1 MDFVFQNDQKIF
13 FVMRFVQGGELFNLL
28 NKKRRFDEAMARF
41 YAAQVVL
48 AIGYLHDQ
56 NIIYRD
62 LKPENILIDK
72 TGAFCVYNPGYL
84 CLTDF
89 GLAKMI
95 SDENFAQSFC
105 GTPEYLAPEI
115 ITGEGHNKPVDRWS
129 VGILIYEMIVGI
141 PPFYHRN

>member
-1 MDFVFQNDQKIF
+1 
-13 FVMRFVQGGELFNLL
+13 MRFVQGGELFNLL

-72 TGAFCVYNPGYL
+72 TGRRSRLQGTCASP
-84 CLTDF
+84 
-89 GLAKMI
+89 I
-95 SDENFAQSFC
+95 SDW
-105 GTPEYLAPEI
+105 
-115 ITGEGHNKPVDRWS
+115 R
-129 VGILIYEMIVGI
+129 
-141 PPFYHRN
+141 R

>member
-1 MDFVFQNDQKIF
+1 MDYVFQNEQKIF

-72 TGAFCVYNPGYL
+72 SGRL
-84 CLTDF
+84 RTDIRIF
-89 GLAKMI
+89 ML
-95 SDENFAQSFC
+95 D
-105 GTPEYLAPEI
+105 
-115 ITGEGHNKPVDRWS
+115 
-129 VGILIYEMIVGI
+129 
-141 PPFYHRN
+141 